1 MLSYNVYNVGILF
14 APLRKFF
21 LPQEPQRFFAKGAK
35 KVAKMGVES
44 KFHPCP
50 YSFFHRKFF
59 LGRCIVK
66 VRKQVKDIAIGWPD
80 AAIRAGEKPY
90 SPVKKW
96 A

>member
-1 MLSYNVYNVGILF
+1 MFIMLAYFLRHCASFSYRKSRKGFSQKAQRKLQKWASKANFIPALTLF
-14 APLRKFF
+14 FIEKN
-21 LPQEPQRFFAKGAK
+21 
-35 KVAKMGVES
+35 
-44 KFHPCP
+44 
-50 YSFFHRKFF
+50 F